1 MSENERGHG
10 RQREWKLKKAL
21 DAFGNIF
28 GINICFVIFSL
39 PIITIGAST
48 AAAYAMSIRLQED
61 EEETVL
67 RGFIHEFKRSFK
79 QATIAFLGFVV
90 AAAVLV
96 AEWILVNTQKGA
108 ISVFYTIVFY
118 LELLFVALIYAYLY
132 PLIARYHTTVKQAV
146 KNAVLLSVGYFWS
159 WVKII
164 VAWVAPIA
172 LSIIYPIIFL
182 HTWYLWL
189 LILFGAIIYG
199 TSYTIRNVFKQN
211 EEALKQTEEE
221 AAEEE
226 KKQLEKERQLEE
238 GRAALA
244 EGQRKLAEREEGEP
258 HAGGHGMSAAERE
271 HESAKD
277 PEDQSIRE
285 EQKEEKVSQKPLK
298 PGQKKQDS
306 KAENQKQESRN
317 QETQRQD
324 NLRRQNQKRQNEK
337 SAQNQTKQNQGKQ
350 SQGKQSQGKQSQGKK
365 NQAKKASPK
374 NDGPRV

>member
-226 KKQLEKERQLEE
+226 KKKEAIEQQKEE
-238 GRAALA
+238 GRAALEEA
-244 EGQRKLAEREEGEP
+244 RQKRAERITAENEADGETRKEEPSEEDGKTGGSGKSEEP
-258 HAGGHGMSAAERE
+258 SDAGQAER
-271 HESAKD
+271 
-277 PEDQSIRE
+277 
-285 EQKEEKVSQKPLK
+285 
-298 PGQKKQDS
+298 
-306 KAENQKQESRN
+306 
-317 QETQRQD
+317 
-324 NLRRQNQKRQNEK
+324 K
-337 SAQNQTKQNQGKQ
+337 SGGNRSGGNKSGGNKSGGNKSGGNKSGGNKSGGNKSGGNRPKSGNPNGNKNNGNQGN
-350 SQGKQSQGKQSQGKK
+350 SGKK
-365 NQAKKASPK
+365 GNGGRK
-374 NDGPRV
+374 

>member
-244 EGQRKLAEREEGEP
+244 EGQRKLAEREEGES

-285 EQKEEKVSQKPLK
+285 EQKEEKVSQKPSK

-306 KAENQKQESRN
+306 KAE
-317 QETQRQD
+317 
-324 NLRRQNQKRQNEK
+324 NQKRQNEK
-337 SAQNQTKQNQGKQ
+337 SAQNQTKQNQTKQ
-350 SQGKQSQGKQSQGKK
+350 NQGKQSQGKKNQGKK

>member
-244 EGQRKLAEREEGEP
+244 EGQRKLAEREEGES

-285 EQKEEKVSQKPLK
+285 EQKEEKVSQKPSK

-306 KAENQKQESRN
+306 KAE
-317 QETQRQD
+317 
-324 NLRRQNQKRQNEK
+324 NQKRQNEK

-350 SQGKQSQGKQSQGKK
+350 SQGKQSQGKK

>member
-244 EGQRKLAEREEGEP
+244 EGQRKLAEREEGES

-285 EQKEEKVSQKPLK
+285 EQKEEKVSQKPSK

-350 SQGKQSQGKQSQGKK
+350 SQGKQSQGKK